1 MYEVEIT
8 NKNKYELE
16 LNRANVIVGSG
27 GSEIPVWGNIGGD
40 ITKQKDL
47 QQELTNIRES
57 IPDLTQV
64 KKDIASLK
72 SIKADKSDITGLVTK
87 TELAD
92 GLSIKADTSSLLGLA
107 TKQEL
112 ENKVDKEEGYSLMPD
127 TEIDRLSTVTNYDD
141 IAIKNDLKS
150 RVTMSYLGGNYYKKA
165 EIDKKL
171 DAITGGEADLSNY
184 YIKEETYSRKE
195 IDDKIPVLEWIDV

>member
-1 MYEVEIT
+1 MYKVEIT

-16 LNRANVIVGSG
+16 LNRANIVVGSG
-27 GSEIPVWGNIGGD
+27 GSEIPVWGTIGGD

-47 QQELTNIRES
+47 QRELADIRES

-64 KKDIASLK
+64 KEDIARLESV
-72 SIKADKSDITGLVTK
+72 KADKSDITGLVTK
-87 TELAD
+87 TELEE
-92 GLSIKADTSSLLGLA
+92 GLATKADTSSLLGLA

-112 ENKVDKEEGYSLMPD
+112 ESKVDKAEGYSLMPD

-141 IAIKNDLKS
+141 TAIKNDLKS
-150 RVTMSYLGGNYYKKA
+150 KVTMSYLGTNYYKKA

-171 DAITGGEADLSNY
+171 DAITSGEADLSNY
-184 YIKEETYSRKE
+184 YTKEETYSRKE
-195 IDDKIPVLEWIDV
+195 IDEMIPTLEWIDV